1 VDNDPIQTKRRLAV
15 TPIRPFADTPFRK
28 NAVSATRLRETL
40 IAID

>member
-1 VDNDPIQTKRRLAV
+1 MDNDPIQTKRRL
-15 TPIRPFADTPFRK
+15 ADTPFRK